1 MYFLP
6 PFTRFATCNGDSELH
21 QADMVKEEQWLF
33 FIFFFIIYQDFRTYL
48 EKLKPI

>member
-6 PFTRFATCNGDSELH
+6 RLQGFATFNSDSELH
-21 QADMVKEEQWLF
+21 QADMVKEGQWGF
-33 FIFFFIIYQDFRTYL
+33 FTIYQDFRTYL